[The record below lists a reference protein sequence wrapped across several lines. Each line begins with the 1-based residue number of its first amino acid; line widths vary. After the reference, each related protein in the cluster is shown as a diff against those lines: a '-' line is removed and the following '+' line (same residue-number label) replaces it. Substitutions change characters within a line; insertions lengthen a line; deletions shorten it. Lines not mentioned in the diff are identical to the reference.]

1 MKTRSTGPTAL
12 AAGAA
17 LGAAVLLGPAFAQQA
32 MSQDEIR
39 TAFAAAD
46 ANGDGYLNV
55 DEFVANNVYLFQQTD
70 TNRDRYLIPAEV
82 PQVSPGRFRNADRDG
97 DGRLSLG
104 EAVAGK
110 MIQFFDLD
118 TSHDGTLSLDE
129 VLDYERS
136 LAAASQKR

>member
-12 AAGAA
+12 AAGAV

-32 MSQDEIR
+32 MSPDEIR

-55 DEFVANNVYLFQQTD
+55 DEFVANTVYLFQQTD
-70 TNRDRYLIPAEV
+70 NNRDRYLVPGEV
-82 PQVSPGRFRNADRDG
+82 PTVSPARFKSADRDG

-104 EAVAGK
+104 ESVAGK
-110 MIQFFDLD
+110 MVQFFDLD
-118 TSHDGTLSLDE
+118 TSHDGALSLDE

-136 LAAASQKR
+136 LAAVRPRR